1 LVEQRSPKPQVAG
14 SSPASPA
21 IFFSE
26 AGGEATRAA
35 RSRRTERGHA
45 MNDKIR
51 WYKRFVNFLRDVK
64 SEIKKV
70 TWPSRNEVTS
80 TTIVVI
86 AATIFFGFY
95 LFFMDVI
102 FSWVISRIKSLFG

>member
-1 LVEQRSPKPQVAG
+1 
-14 SSPASPA
+14 
-21 IFFSE
+21 
-26 AGGEATRAA
+26 
-35 RSRRTERGHA
+35 

-51 WYKRFVNFLRDVK
+51 WYKRLGNFLKDVK
-64 SEIKKV
+64 AELKKV

-86 AATIFFGFY
+86 AATVFFGFY

-102 FSWVISRIKSLFG
+102 FSWIIGQIKGLFG

>member
-1 LVEQRSPKPQVAG
+1 MRVRALPHLPSY
-14 SSPASPA
+14 SPAP
-21 IFFSE
+21 SE
-26 AGGEATRAA
+26 REK
-35 RSRRTERGHA
+35 A

-51 WYKRFVNFLRDVK
+51 WYKRFGNFLKDVRA
-64 SEIKKV
+64 ELKKV
-70 TWPSRNEVTS
+70 TWPSKNEVTS

-102 FSWVISRIKSLFG
+102 FAWVIGQIKTLFG